1 MDNIL
6 DGSKV
11 SCEIKDKLKIKV
23 DKLKEV
29 NVTPGLSVILVGD
42 NIESVTYVT
51 MKKKSCDK
59 LGINCD
65 IIKLSEN
72 TSETE
77 IINKIKTLND
87 NLNVHGI
94 LVQLPLPHNIDDKR
108 VLNSII
114 ESKDVDGLCDINM
127 GRLINET
134 IDSVKS
140 CTPRGCM
147 ELLDYYNI
155 ELEGKDVI
163 IIGSSNLVGLPL
175 SIMMMK
181 KNATV
186 TTCNIYTKDLQ
197 SKVLVSDIVVSCC
210 GVAHLIKEDWIT
222 EGAIV
227 IDIGINKISDNSEK
241 GYKIVGDVDYEN
253 VKEKTEMITPVPG
266 GIGPMTI
273 AILLKQVIELCER
286 LISNI

>member
-127 GRLINET
+127 GRLINEK

-186 TTCNIYTKDLQ
+186 TTCNIYTKDLK

-222 EGAIV
+222 EGAII